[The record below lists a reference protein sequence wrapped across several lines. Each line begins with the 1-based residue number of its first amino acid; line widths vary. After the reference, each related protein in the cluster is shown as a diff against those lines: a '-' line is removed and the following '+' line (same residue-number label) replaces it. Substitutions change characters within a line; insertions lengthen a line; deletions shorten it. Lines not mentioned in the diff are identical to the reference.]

1 MADLTTITRKLDGT
15 GLSQVWA
22 AIIANFVKQEAG
34 KGLSAND
41 FTDTLLQKLNGIAEG
56 AQVNVIESVK
66 VNNAVVEIK
75 DKIVNITVPTG
86 SLAELNEV
94 SENELST
101 ALAAKINGKV
111 DAVEGK
117 GLSTNDYDDAAVAEV
132 AKVKDKVDKVEGKGL
147 STNDYDNAA
156 VAEVA
161 KIAGKANAADVYT
174 RQEADTA
181 IDNKVK
187 AAVAGV
193 YKVKGS
199 VAFASLPAL
208 GSEGMK
214 EGHVYNV
221 TDAFT
226 TTDDFLEGAGGKY
239 PAGTNVVV
247 VNEGNDETPAYKFD
261 CMSGVFDF
269 TDFVMREEI
278 QSLTADEIAKI
289 CVIPEA

>member
-41 FTDTLLQKLNGIAEG
+41 FTDTLLQRLNGIAEG

-94 SENELST
+94 SKNELST
-101 ALAAKINGKV
+101 ALVAKINGKV
-111 DAVEGK
+111 DAVDGM
-117 GLSTNDYDDAAVAEV
+117 GLSHNDYDD
-132 AKVKDKVDKVEGKGL
+132 
-147 STNDYDNAA
+147 AA

-247 VNEGNDETPAYKFD
+247 VNEGSNETPAYKFD

-269 TDFVMREEI
+269 TDFVLREEI